1 MNGLILL
8 EQPNELGSMKCRKT
22 RRRRPMPPPE
32 ARDWL
37 TANEAALQ
45 LGCSVAT
52 VHRLRRGLIRGI
64 EPLPFC
70 QYGRKVVFRKAS
82 IARWQDNAE
91 TGRAA

>member
-52 VHRLRRGLIRGI
+52 VHRLRRGLISR
-64 EPLPFC
+64 
-70 QYGRKVVFRKAS
+70 
-82 IARWQDNAE
+82 N
-91 TGRAA
+91 RAAAFLSVWTESSSSARHRLPGGGNER